1 MGAPGSTAGGR
12 LGVGNGRPEAAGS
25 RSEVPASGPAVEIA
39 HLRKAYGAVVAVD
52 GISFAVAEGEIVG
65 ILGPNG
71 AGKTTTAE
79 CVIGLRRPDAGRVR
93 VLGLD
98 PLADGARLHEVA
110 GVQLQAGQLPA
121 RLRVREILQLY
132 RSFYRDPADAG
143 ELLEVFGL
151 AGKRD
156 AFYSSLSGG
165 QKQRLSIALAL
176 IGRPSVAVLDEMTT
190 GLDPRARHAVWDFI
204 EAVRDRGTTMMI
216 VTHFM
221 DEAERLCDRVALID
235 HGRIVAIGTPA
246 QLAEEAGGGKRVRF
260 APDKPFD
267 DQLLTGLPEV
277 TSLDRQGRHVVVSGS
292 GRLVNAVIL
301 ALAGAGVAADDV
313 ELESATLEDAFI
325 ALTGSR
331 LSGEADGTEQKEP
344 ARQSAPDRTSAATP
358 VWPARLP
365 PRAAFRELLRTE
377 SLLALRQPTGL
388 ALGLGLPVL
397 LLVIFGSIPAFGK
410 PHSSLGGLTYFDVY
424 LPILVAL
431 VFAGLGLFSL
441 PIPLASY
448 RELGILRR
456 LSTTPLPPSW
466 VLAVQLIINLC
477 LAAAALVILV
487 VTGVAAFG
495 LRAPQNPAGFLI
507 ASGLSATALFAIGLW
522 IAAIARTGRAGGA
535 IGAGFSTR

>member
-1 MGAPGSTAGGR
+1 VGAPGSTAGGR
-12 LGVGNGRPEAAGS
+12 LDVGNGRPEAA
-25 RSEVPASGPAVEIA
+25 
-39 HLRKAYGAVVAVD
+39 
-52 GISFAVAEGEIVG
+52 
-65 ILGPNG
+65 
-71 AGKTTTAE
+71 
-79 CVIGLRRPDAGRVR
+79 
-93 VLGLD
+93 
-98 PLADGARLHEVA
+98 
-110 GVQLQAGQLPA
+110 
-121 RLRVREILQLY
+121 
-132 RSFYRDPADAG
+132 
-143 ELLEVFGL
+143 
-151 AGKRD
+151 
-156 AFYSSLSGG
+156 
-165 QKQRLSIALAL
+165 
-176 IGRPSVAVLDEMTT
+176 TT

-204 EAVRDRGTTMMI
+204 DTVRDRGTTMMI

-221 DEAERLCDRVALID
+221 DEAQRLCDRVALID

-260 APDKPFD
+260 MPDKPFD

-277 TSLDRQGRHVVVSGS
+277 TGLDRQGRQVVVSGS

-331 LSGEADGTEQKEP
+331 LSEEAYGTEQKEP
-344 ARQSAPDRTSAATP
+344 ARQTPPDRTSATTP
-358 VWPARLP
+358 VWPTRMP

-507 ASGLSATALFAIGLW
+507 ASVLSATALFAIGLW
-522 IAAIARTGRAGGA
+522 IAAIARTGRAAGA
-535 IGAGFSTR
+535 IGAGLFYPMMFFAGLWVPQQIMPPVLRDISHYTPLGASVQAIQDSVQGTFPSAAALLTMAAYTIMFGYLAVRTFRWE